1 MDRHRHGLEH
11 RCFLEGKIVGQTVDD
26 ARRNGNKLCKGPG
39 PTIVGARNSQNLPVV
54 AEIYFSATAI
64 AASAAVDRR
73 IEGDS
78 ISFRKSRH
86 TGPYRSDSSGR
97 LVAHDDR
104 GNAPARRAVVAVHVA
119 PADAAG
125 CHTHQH
131 FARLGPWHWQ
141 ISHFQVLIFRKQ
153 ESFHRWIADSFKHIH
168 SVRCFQIL

>member
-39 PTIVGARNSQNLPVV
+39 PTIVGARNSHNLPVV

-86 TGPYRSDSSGR
+86 TGPYRSDSRSEE
-97 LVAHDDR
+97 
-104 GNAPARRAVVAVHVA
+104 
-119 PADAAG
+119 
-125 CHTHQH
+125 HTSELQ
-131 FARLGPWHWQ
+131 
-141 ISHFQVLIFRKQ
+141 
-153 ESFHRWIADSFKHIH
+153 
-168 SVRCFQIL
+168 